1 MVLGFTI
8 CCLGFR
14 VQLRLKGFS
23 EDWLDLG
30 SLLVVGSF
38 RIGIWIRGSQTTVK
52 VSIFVGG
59 DRACYCTDFQA
70 LRGTAILVSRA

>member
-1 MVLGFTI
+1 MVLGFKI

-14 VQLRLKGFS
+14 VQLRLKRFS

-52 VSIFVGG
+52 VSIFFGG
-59 DRACYCTDFQA
+59 RIVHATA
-70 LRGTAILVSRA
+70 LIFRHCAGQPFW